1 MFLLGREFLY
11 AGIAFFVCRSCHFV
25 DVLGGRHEVD
35 VGEIAG
41 AAVDPLC
48 RVLLA
53 LIDGINQSETRRFA
67 LIVFCAGSYFQRL
80 CCNHVISF
88 SFFT

>member
-1 MFLLGREFLY
+1 MDLFILVMNGLCSVYMRVTFL
-11 AGIAFFVCRSCHFV
+11 FFVCRSCHFV

-35 VGEIAG
+35 VADIAG

-67 LIVFCAGSYFQRL
+67 LIVFCAGAYLHLMEQR
-80 CCNHVISF
+80 
-88 SFFT
+88 

>member
-1 MFLLGREFLY
+1 MLDSVETKECLY
-11 AGIAFFVCRSCHFV
+11 VSVAFFVCRFCHFV

-35 VGEIAG
+35 VGDIAG

-53 LIDGINQSETRRFA
+53 LVDGINQSETRRFA
-67 LIVFCAGSYFQRL
+67 LIVFCAGAYLYLLEQRQ
-80 CCNHVISF
+80 CWMC
-88 SFFT
+88 